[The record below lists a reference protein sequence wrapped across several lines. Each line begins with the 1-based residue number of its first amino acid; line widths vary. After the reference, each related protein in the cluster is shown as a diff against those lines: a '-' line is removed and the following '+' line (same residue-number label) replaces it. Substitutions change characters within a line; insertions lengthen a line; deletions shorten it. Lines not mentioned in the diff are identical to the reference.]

1 MMKRLFAVLSGTAIA
16 ATGLITAAP
25 AHAAPVTRVILM
37 PGQSVGGMTLGF
49 AMGPMADNLTSRGFP
64 TTVLNLAGKDLRA
77 DARRIAAA
85 VDQTR
90 RAHPGDRIAL
100 VGHSI
105 SGISSRWYLKEMGG
119 TAKVATYIA
128 IGTAQYGSPPSCTAD
143 IARENCPGSP
153 FINRLNAGIDTP
165 KPTVY
170 FGIRSTREYATGD
183 LDGRQCRVTP
193 VPIPDI
199 IPNGF
204 DHTAEPLTPAIWDAT
219 AASLRGQC
227 KGRWVT
233 TPDGVLNG
241 ENQMLPTAP
250 GYKKPN

>member
-1 MMKRLFAVLSGTAIA
+1 
-16 ATGLITAAP
+16 
-25 AHAAPVTRVILM
+25 
-37 PGQSVGGMTLGF
+37 
-49 AMGPMADNLTSRGFP
+49 MADNLTSRGFP
-64 TTVLNLAGKDLRA
+64 TTVLNLAGDLRA

-170 FGIRSTREYATGD
+170 FGIRSTASTPPATWTAG
-183 LDGRQCRVTP
+183 GAGSPRCRFPTSFP
-193 VPIPDI
+193 TASTI
-199 IPNGF
+199 
-204 DHTAEPLTPAIWDAT
+204 TAEPLAPAIWDAT
-219 AASLRGQC
+219 AASLRGSATAGSPPQTASSMARTRC
-227 KGRWVT
+227 CPLRPGTRSRTDRRVPRGHHGRIVGMATLWAISDLHVGHRGNEHIVDRIHPAIPAT
-233 TPDGVLNG
+233 G
-241 ENQMLPTAP
+241 
-250 GYKKPN
+250 